1 MYKRQSIYKA
11 VLSPGLIPGINP
23 PYFLKFSAVSYGLNA
38 IEEASEQGA
47 VETLIV
53 EASLLRSDDRSI
65 RSRWDG
71 ITSAVTTNRGEV
83 IQASIDHDAGQQLV
97 GMGGAIA
104 LLRWKVD

>member
-1 MYKRQSIYKA
+1 M
-11 VLSPGLIPGINP
+11 
-23 PYFLKFSAVSYGLNA
+23 NA
-38 IEEASEQGA
+38 IEESSEQGA

>member
-1 MYKRQSIYKA
+1 M
-11 VLSPGLIPGINP
+11 
-23 PYFLKFSAVSYGLNA
+23 NA

-47 VETLIV
+47 VEVLVV

-83 IQASIDHDAGQQLV
+83 IQA
-97 GMGGAIA
+97 
-104 LLRWKVD
+104 